1 MLYPRCRDRQGS
13 PLPCEREG
21 GAGSA
26 GPAPRLPPS
35 LPAPAPAPLR
45 APRRAGRRGAAPEP
59 QGTSMAS
66 PKATG
71 LFWEITWLAIAI
83 YAHLQTRAE
92 QSQGA
97 YFLPEFALSP
107 QGSFLEDTTG
117 EQFLTYRYDDQ
128 TSRITRSDED
138 KEGSWDAWGSWS
150 DCSRTCGGGASYSLR
165 RCLNGRN
172 CEGRNIRYKTCS
184 SNDCP
189 SDVGDFRA
197 QQCSAYNDVKYQG
210 HFYEW
215 IPVYNDPTAPC
226 ALKCQALGKNL
237 IVELAPKVLDGT
249 RCNTESLDMCIS
261 GICQAVGCDRQLG
274 SNAKED
280 NCGICAGDGSTCR
293 LVRGQAKAHVSPEKR
308 EETVIAVPHGSRSVR
323 ITLKGPAHLVIES
336 KTLQG
341 DKGEHSFNAPGTFVI
356 ENTTVE
362 FQKNT
367 DREIVKIQGP
377 LGADFII
384 KTRYSGSKES
394 VVQFF
399 FYQPISHQWRQTEFF
414 PCTVTC
420 GGGYQLNSA
429 ECVDVRLKR
438 VVPDHYC
445 HYYPENKKPKP
456 KLKECNMDP
465 CPSSDGFK
473 EIMPYDHFQP
483 LPRWEHNPWTACSVS
498 CGGGIQRR
506 SFVCVEET
514 IHGEILQVEEWKCM
528 YAPKPKVIQTCNLFD
543 CPKWVAMEW
552 SQCTVTCGRG
562 LRYRVVL
569 CIDHRGQHVGGCNPQ
584 LKLHI
589 KEECIVPI
597 PCYKPKEKNPV
608 EAKLPWFKQ
617 AHEMEETRTVSEEPT
632 FIPEPWSP
640 CSATCGNGIQVRDVK
655 CRILLVFTQTEVELP
670 EEECEDVKPPTERV
684 CHQASCDSDP
694 VPYTPEFSH
703 AEDGSVIYDW
713 EYIGFTPCSATCLG
727 GTQEAI
733 AVCLHVETKQA
744 VNETLCDNSKRP
756 PPMARTCNMKLCPPR
771 WQSGSW
777 RRCSATCG
785 VGIQTRDVYCQ
796 QPGGSAVAAED
807 CKDKKPHSLQ
817 ACNQIDCPPGWHV
830 EEWQQCSR
838 TCGGG
843 IQTRKVYCRQLLTDG
858 SFLKHSDDTCLE
870 PKLPTSKPCAKVDCP
885 PQLVVGEWSKCSV
898 SCGVGIQRRKL
909 ACQNLTAKGQYVT
922 LNGSMCSGL
931 SPSLLVRTC
940 QMNAC
945 NKIKPK
951 LPEKYSAHGPQIVSI
966 HRVYIQTRQEKRINF
981 TIGSRAYLLPKTSV
995 VIKCPV
1001 RRFQKS
1007 LIRWEKDGQH
1017 LQNSKRLGITKSGSL
1032 KIHSLEATDIGV
1044 YRCIA
1049 GSVHETF
1056 VLKLIG
1062 TDNRLIEPP
1071 NLRKHASETS
1081 NPDHNEANSFGAKW
1095 HKMSKMWQMWSK
1107 KNELYLGH
1115 RQLNDQPFLRHLENF
1130 GSNSAED
1137 FSSREFKNKRLEA
1150 AVLQGAYSMDTVQ
1163 FEELIR
1169 NMSQL
1174 IETGEVNDDL
1184 ASQVIYQLVAE
1195 LSRPPQ
1201 PTTEKWKGAQDE
1213 KLASKLTGKSPNES
1227 ERFSTKTVDKLMFD
1241 QKVPVIMRQKEIPR
1255 VSFNKTVTVR
1265 IGNTVFLTKNTHA
1278 VNLLCETAGIS
1289 EVKYTWT
1296 KDGETLKAS
1305 EKVILDTIGK
1315 VQIRNPSQKELGT
1328 YGCLV
1333 VNDFGIDMETS
1344 LLLRAEIPV
1353 ILSSELNVTNLEAS
1367 SLSAVVGGTIVAR
1380 IGANIMVD
1388 CPVKGVPQPN
1398 VTWFKK
1404 KDILQVNSFLVL
1416 NGSLFLRNVSY
1427 EDAGTY
1433 TCRATNALG
1442 KAEAA
1447 SVLHLTEKRFTENNT
1462 LLSKVS
1468 RRKRVLMA
1476 SGIGT
1481 NVSVVPGEPLRIG
1494 CPVLPSYRNTVH
1506 WLFRDSPI
1514 EEVKTLE
1521 YRTLVGGRI
1530 LEVNTNSGQFA
1541 GQFQCWTSASA
1552 KLMSVWVNVKKED
1565 YKWEYA
1571 EWSTCSASCGNSGTR
1586 SRRLQCMNAEKHRV
1600 NESLCRELQKPGIIY
1615 QSCNTDDCP
1624 ARWVTSP
1631 WSECSASCGNGFRYR
1646 QITCQQVKANGTVLT
1661 LLPDACIHRDRPVG
1675 RKSCVGHLCTVGTVQ
1690 TKGQCSGR
1698 CVGRPVGLQHRHFIC
1713 QLRNGSLVPN
1723 SSCDERKRSP
1733 VRRNCSSEACD
1744 VYWRTGPWR
1753 PCSVDCGSGF
1763 QSRRVYC
1770 VHRKSNKP
1778 VADQYCG
1785 WRKRPVTWQHCN
1797 DTSCGKGECKDTTH
1811 YCTFVKQLKLCLI
1824 ATYKQRCC
1832 QSCQEM

>member
-1 MLYPRCRDRQGS
+1 MFQTVVMHLPFVSFLSGNTSQAFS
-13 PLPCEREG
+13 PI
-21 GAGSA
+21 SSKNK
-26 GPAPRLPPS
+26 S
-35 LPAPAPAPLR
+35 LA
-45 APRRAGRRGAAPEP
+45 
-59 QGTSMAS
+59 
-66 PKATG
+66 
-71 LFWEITWLAIAI
+71 
-83 YAHLQTRAE
+83 
-92 QSQGA
+92 A
-97 YFLPEFALSP
+97 YF
-107 QGSFLEDTTG
+107 
-117 EQFLTYRYDDQ
+117 
-128 TSRITRSDED
+128 
-138 KEGSWDAWGSWS
+138 
-150 DCSRTCGGGASYSLR
+150 
-165 RCLNGRN
+165 
-172 CEGRNIRYKTCS
+172 YKLFPLVCFQ
-184 SNDCP
+184 DCP

-210 HFYEW
+210 HIYEW

-341 DKGEHSFNAPGTFVI
+341 DKGEHSFDEPGTFVI

-362 FQKNT
+362 FQKTT
-367 DREIVKIQGP
+367 DREIIKIQGP

-384 KTRYSGSKES
+384 KTRYSGSKDS

-429 ECVDVRLKR
+429 ECVDIRLKR

-483 LPRWEHNPWTACSVS
+483 LPRYVQSEKHECS
-498 CGGGIQRR
+498 
-506 SFVCVEET
+506 EY
-514 IHGEILQVEEWKCM
+514 IHK
-528 YAPKPKVIQTCNLFD
+528 F
-543 CPKWVAMEW
+543 KWSLCA
-552 SQCTVTCGRG
+552 TT
-562 LRYRVVL
+562 LRYTMLTSTYHLAFWRNCLVL
-569 CIDHRGQHVGGCNPQ
+569 FIFSLP
-584 LKLHI
+584 
-589 KEECIVPI
+589 
-597 PCYKPKEKNPV
+597 EKSPV
-608 EAKLPWFKQ
+608 EAKSPWFKQ
-617 AHEMEETRTVSEEPT
+617 AHEMEETRAVSEEPT

-640 CSATCGNGIQVRDVK
+640 CSATCGSGIQVRDVK
-655 CRILLVFTQTEVELP
+655 CRILLSFTQTEVELP
-670 EEECEDVKPPTERV
+670 EEECEDVKPPTEQV
-684 CHQASCDSDP
+684 CHEAPCDSDP
-694 VPYTPEFSH
+694 VPYTPEFSR

-733 AVCLHVETKQA
+733 AMCLHVETKQA

-756 PPMARTCNMKLCPPR
+756 PPMTHACNMKLCPPR
-771 WQSGSW
+771 WQTGPW

-796 QPGGSAVAAED
+796 QPGGSTVAAED

-817 ACNQIDCPPGWHV
+817 ACNQIDCPPVWHV

-843 IQTRKVYCRQLLTDG
+843 IQTRKVYCKQLLTDG
-858 SFLKHSDDTCLE
+858 SFLKHSDDTCRE
-870 PKLPTSKPCAKVDCP
+870 PKLPTTKSCAKVDCP

-898 SCGVGIQRRKL
+898 SCGVGIQRRKI
-909 ACQNLTAKGQYVT
+909 ACQNRTAKGQYVAV
-922 LNGSMCSGL
+922 NESMCSGS
-931 SPSLLVRTC
+931 SPSLLVRSC
-940 QMNAC
+940 QMDAC

-951 LPEKYSAHGPQIVSI
+951 LPEKYSTRGPRIISI

-1007 LIRWEKDGQH
+1007 LIRWEKDEQH

-1049 GSVHETF
+1049 GSAHETF

-1062 TDNRLIEPP
+1062 NDNRLIEPP
-1071 NLRKHASETS
+1071 NLRKHASEITDA
-1081 NPDHNEANSFGAKW
+1081 DHNEANSFGAKW

-1107 KNELYLGH
+1107 KNELYLGE
-1115 RQLNDQPFLRHLENF
+1115 RQVNDQPFLRNLEAF
-1130 GSNSAED
+1130 GSNSAGV
-1137 FSSREFKNKRLEA
+1137 FSSHEFKNKRLEA

-1174 IETGEVNDDL
+1174 IETGEVSDDL
-1184 ASQVIYQLVAE
+1184 ASQVIYQLIAE

-1201 PTTEKWKGAQDE
+1201 STTEKWKGAQDE
-1213 KLASKLTGKSPNES
+1213 KLASKFTGKSPNES
-1227 ERFSTKTVDKLMFD
+1227 DRFSTKTVDKLMSD
-1241 QKVPVIMRQKEIPR
+1241 QKVPVIMRQKEIPG

-1265 IGNTVFLTKNTHA
+1265 IGNTVFLTKNTQS

-1296 KDGETLKAS
+1296 KDGETLKSS
-1305 EKVILDTIGK
+1305 ENVILDTIGK
-1315 VQIRNPSQKELGT
+1315 VQIHSPTEKELGT

-1333 VNDFGIDMETS
+1333 VNDFGFDMETS
-1344 LLLRAEIPV
+1344 LLLRAEAPV
-1353 ILSSELNVTNLEAS
+1353 ILFSVLNVTNLEAS
-1367 SLSAVVGGTIVAR
+1367 NLSAVVGGTIIAK
-1380 IGANIMVD
+1380 IGANITVE

-1398 VTWFKK
+1398 VTWFTKK
-1404 KDILQVNSFLVL
+1404 GILQINSFLL
-1416 NGSLFLRNVSY
+1416 SNGSLFLRNVSY

-1433 TCRATNALG
+1433 SCRATNALG
-1442 KAEAA
+1442 RAEAV
-1447 SVLHLTEKRFTENNT
+1447 STNKSNVILHCAQCFH
-1462 LLSKVS
+1462 
-1468 RRKRVLMA
+1468 
-1476 SGIGT
+1476 IGKQ
-1481 NVSVVPGEPLRIG
+1481 G
-1494 CPVLPSYRNTVH
+1494 
-1506 WLFRDSPI
+1506 
-1514 EEVKTLE
+1514 
-1521 YRTLVGGRI
+1521 
-1530 LEVNTNSGQFA
+1530 
-1541 GQFQCWTSASA
+1541 
-1552 KLMSVWVNVKKED
+1552 
-1565 YKWEYA
+1565 
-1571 EWSTCSASCGNSGTR
+1571 
-1586 SRRLQCMNAEKHRV
+1586 RLQETT
-1600 NESLCRELQKPGIIY
+1600 G
-1615 QSCNTDDCP
+1615 
-1624 ARWVTSP
+1624 
-1631 WSECSASCGNGFRYR
+1631 
-1646 QITCQQVKANGTVLT
+1646 
-1661 LLPDACIHRDRPVG
+1661 
-1675 RKSCVGHLCTVGTVQ
+1675 
-1690 TKGQCSGR
+1690 
-1698 CVGRPVGLQHRHFIC
+1698 
-1713 QLRNGSLVPN
+1713 
-1723 SSCDERKRSP
+1723 KRSEMKEKSA
-1733 VRRNCSSEACD
+1733 VRRNCSSEVCD

-1753 PCSVDCGSGF
+1753 PCSVQCGSGF
-1763 QSRRVYC
+1763 QSRRVHC
-1770 VHRKSNKP
+1770 VHRKNNRL

-1785 WRKRPVTWQHCN
+1785 WKKRPVSWQHCN
-1797 DTSCGKGECKDTTH
+1797 ATACDECKDTTH
-1811 YCTFVKQLKLCLI
+1811 YCTFAKQLRLCLI
-1824 ATYKQRCC
+1824 DVYKQRCC

>member
-1 MLYPRCRDRQGS
+1 
-13 PLPCEREG
+13 
-21 GAGSA
+21 
-26 GPAPRLPPS
+26 
-35 LPAPAPAPLR
+35 
-45 APRRAGRRGAAPEP
+45 
-59 QGTSMAS
+59 
-66 PKATG
+66 
-71 LFWEITWLAIAI
+71 
-83 YAHLQTRAE
+83 LQTRAE

-128 TSRITRSDED
+128 NSRTTRSDED
-138 KEGSWDAWGSWS
+138 KDDSWDAWGAWS

-215 IPVYNDPTAPC
+215 VPVYNDPTAPC

-237 IVELAPKVLDGT
+237 VVELAPKVLDGT

-341 DKGEHSFNAPGTFVI
+341 EKGEHSFNAPGTFVI

-362 FQKNT
+362 FQKST
-367 DREIVKIQGP
+367 DREIIKIQGP

-429 ECVDVRLKR
+429 ECVDIRLKR

-445 HYYPENKKPKP
+445 HYHPENKKPKP

-597 PCYKPKEKNPV
+597 PCYKPKEKSPV

-617 AHEMEETRTVSEEPT
+617 AHEMEETITVSEEPT

-640 CSATCGNGIQVRDVK
+640 CSATCGSGIQVRDVK
-655 CRILLVFTQTEVELP
+655 CRILLAFTQTEVELP
-670 EEECEDVKPPTERV
+670 EEECEDERPPTERV

-694 VPYTPEFSH
+694 VPYTPEFPH

-733 AVCLHVETKQA
+733 AMCLHVDTKQG
-744 VNETLCDNSKRP
+744 VSETLCDNSTRP
-756 PPMARTCNMKLCPPR
+756 PPMTRTCNTKLCPPR
-771 WQSGSW
+771 WQSGPWS
-777 RRCSATCG
+777 RCSATCG
-785 VGIQTRDVYCQ
+785 VGIQSRAVSCQ
-796 QPGGSAVAAED
+796 QPGESAPAAHQ
-807 CKDKKPHSLQ
+807 CKDPKPHSLQ
-817 ACNQIDCPPGWHV
+817 ACNQIDCPPAWHA

-843 IQTRKVYCRQLLTDG
+843 IQTRRVSCKQLLTDG
-858 SFLKHSDDTCLE
+858 SFLKHPDDTCQE
-870 PKLPTSKPCAKVDCP
+870 PKLPTSKACAKVDCP
-885 PQLVVGEWSKCSV
+885 PQLVFGEWSKCSV

-909 ACQNLTAKGQYVT
+909 ACQTLTAKGQYVA
-922 LNGSMCSGL
+922 LNGSMCSAL
-931 SPSLLVRTC
+931 SPSLLVRSC

-951 LPEKYSAHGPQIVSI
+951 LPAKFSAHGPQIVSI
-966 HRVYIQTRQEKRINF
+966 HRVYIQTRPEKRINF

-1032 KIHSLEATDIGV
+1032 KIHCLEARDIGV

-1049 GSVHETF
+1049 GSAHETF

-1071 NLRKHASETS
+1071 PPRKQPGETS
-1081 NPDHNEANSFGAKW
+1081 DPDHNEANSLGAKW
-1095 HKMSKMWQMWSK
+1095 HKMSKMWQIWSK
-1107 KNELYLGH
+1107 KNELYLGD
-1115 RQLNDQPFLRHLENF
+1115 RQVSDQPFLRNLGSF

-1137 FSSREFKNKRLEA
+1137 FSSREFRNKRLEA
-1150 AVLQGAYSMDTVQ
+1150 AVLQGAYSMDTAQ
-1163 FEELIR
+1163 FEELMS

-1174 IETGEVNDDL
+1174 IETGEVSDDL
-1184 ASQVIYQLVAE
+1184 ASQLIYQLIAE
-1195 LSRPPQ
+1195 LSRRPQ
-1201 PTTEKWKGAQDE
+1201 PTAEKWKGAQDE
-1213 KLASKLTGKSPNES
+1213 KVSSKLTSKLPNES
-1227 ERFSTKTVDKLMFD
+1227 ERFSTKTADKLMFD
-1241 QKVPVIMRQKEIPR
+1241 QKVPVIMRQKEVPQ

-1296 KDGETLKAS
+1296 KDGKTLKAS
-1305 EKVILDTIGK
+1305 AKVILDTTGK
-1315 VQIRNPSQKELGT
+1315 VQIRNPTQKELGT

-1333 VNDFGIDMETS
+1333 VNDSGFDMETS
-1344 LLLRAEIPV
+1344 LLLRAEVPV
-1353 ILSSELNVTNLEAS
+1353 IFSSVLNMTNLEAS
-1367 SLSAVVGGTIVAR
+1367 SFSTVVGSTVVAR
-1380 IGANIMVD
+1380 IGANILIE
-1388 CPVKGVPQPN
+1388 CPVKGIPKPN
-1398 VTWFKK
+1398 VTWLKK
-1404 KDILQVNSFLVL
+1404 KDVLQINSSLVL

-1427 EDAGTY
+1427 GDAGTY

-1447 SVLHLTEKRFTENNT
+1447 SVLHITEQRLTENSTQ
-1462 LLSKVS
+1462 LLKGS

-1476 SGIGT
+1476 SGTGT
-1481 NVSVVPGEPLRIG
+1481 SVSVAPGDPLRIG
-1494 CPVLPSYRNTVH
+1494 CPVLPSHRSTVQ
-1506 WLFRDSPI
+1506 WLFGDSPV
-1514 EEVKTLE
+1514 EEVQTLE

-1541 GQFQCWTSASA
+1541 GQFQCRTSASA
-1552 KLMSVWVNVKKED
+1552 KLMSVWVNVKKEGHT
-1565 YKWEYA
+1565 WEYA
-1571 EWSTCSASCGNSGTR
+1571 EWSPCSATCGHSGTR
-1586 SRRLQCMNAEKHRV
+1586 FRSLQCMNTEKQKV
-1600 NESLCRELQKPGIIY
+1600 NESQCRELQKPGIVY
-1615 QSCNTDDCP
+1615 QPCNREDCP
-1624 ARWVTSP
+1624 PRWVAGP
-1631 WSECSASCGNGFRYR
+1631 WSECSASCGSGFRHR
-1646 QITCQQVKANGTVLT
+1646 QLSCHQATANGSALA
-1661 LLPDACIHRDRPVG
+1661 LLPGACTPRDRPAA
-1675 RKSCVGHLCTVGTVQ
+1675 RKPCPGHPCPLGPAQATT
-1690 TKGQCSGR
+1690 QCSGR
-1698 CVGRPVGLQHRHFIC
+1698 CVGNPAGSQHREFIC
-1713 QLRNGSLVPN
+1713 QFRNGSSVPN
-1723 SSCDERKRSP
+1723 SSCDERKSP
-1733 VRRNCSSEACD
+1733 PARRNCSSEGCD
-1744 VYWRTGPWR
+1744 VYWRPGPWR
-1753 PCSVDCGSGF
+1753 PCSVGCGSGF
-1763 QSRRVYC
+1763 QSRRVSC
-1770 VHRKSNKP
+1770 VHRQSSKP
-1778 VADQYCG
+1778 VAEQFCRG
-1785 WRKRPVTWQHCN
+1785 RKRPVTWQHCSV
-1797 DTSCGKGECKDTTH
+1797 TSCGKGECKDTTH

-1824 ATYKQRCC
+1824 DTYKQRCC
-1832 QSCQEM
+1832 QSCQEI

>member
-1 MLYPRCRDRQGS
+1 MNRAARIAVCSLKMPKQN
-13 PLPCEREG
+13 REM
-21 GAGSA
+21 
-26 GPAPRLPPS
+26 R
-35 LPAPAPAPLR
+35 
-45 APRRAGRRGAAPEP
+45 
-59 QGTSMAS
+59 
-66 PKATG
+66 
-71 LFWEITWLAIAI
+71 I
-83 YAHLQTRAE
+83 HLLSS
-92 QSQGA
+92 SQ
-97 YFLPEFALSP
+97 E
-107 QGSFLEDTTG
+107 
-117 EQFLTYRYDDQ
+117 
-128 TSRITRSDED
+128 
-138 KEGSWDAWGSWS
+138 
-150 DCSRTCGGGASYSLR
+150 
-165 RCLNGRN
+165 
-172 CEGRNIRYKTCS
+172 
-184 SNDCP
+184 DCP

-249 RCNTESLDMCIS
+249 RCNIESLDMCIS
-261 GICQAVGCDRQLG
+261 GICQIQLFACKPDKGLPKMHRRFSVQAVGCDRQLG

-341 DKGEHSFNAPGTFVI
+341 EKGEHSFNAPGTFVI

-367 DREIVKIQGP
+367 DREIIKIQGP

-384 KTRYSGSKES
+384 KVGC
-394 VVQFF
+394 VCVQI
-399 FYQPISHQWRQTEFF
+399 YKDIT
-414 PCTVTC
+414 T
-420 GGGYQLNSA
+420 
-429 ECVDVRLKR
+429 ECVDIRLKR

-640 CSATCGNGIQVRDVK
+640 CSATCGSGIQVRDVK
-655 CRILLVFTQTEVELP
+655 CRILLSFTQTEVELP
-670 EEECEDVKPPTERV
+670 EEECEDMKPPTERV
-684 CHQASCDSDP
+684 CHQASCDSEP
-694 VPYTPEFSH
+694 VPYTPEYSR

-733 AVCLHVETKQA
+733 AMCLHVETKQA
-744 VNETLCDNSKRP
+744 VNETLCDSSKRP
-756 PPMARTCNMKLCPPR
+756 PPMTRACNTKLCPPR
-771 WQSGSW
+771 WQSSPW

-785 VGIQTRDVYCQ
+785 VGIQTRDVFCQ
-796 QPGGSAVAAED
+796 QPGGSAVAAEE
-807 CKDKKPHSLQ
+807 CKDEKPHSLQ
-817 ACNQIDCPPGWHV
+817 ACNQIDCPPVWHV

-843 IQTRKVYCRQLLTDG
+843 IQTRKVYCKQLLTDG
-858 SFLKHSDDTCLE
+858 SFLKHSDDTCQG

-885 PQLVVGEWSKCSV
+885 PQLVVGEWSK
-898 SCGVGIQRRKL
+898 IL
-909 ACQNLTAKGQYVT
+909 FNTF
-922 LNGSMCSGL
+922 L
-931 SPSLLVRTC
+931 SE
-940 QMNAC
+940 
-945 NKIKPK
+945 IKPK
-951 LPEKYSAHGPQIVSI
+951 LPEKYSAHGPQIISI

-1071 NLRKHASETS
+1071 NLRKHASGNT
-1081 NPDHNEANSFGAKW
+1081 DHNEANSFGAKW

-1107 KNELYLGH
+1107 KNELYLGD
-1115 RQLNDQPFLRHLENF
+1115 RQVNDQPFLRNLGTF

-1150 AVLQGAYSMDTVQ
+1150 AVLQGAYSMDTAQ
-1163 FEELIR
+1163 FEELIM

-1174 IETGEVNDDL
+1174 IEAGEVNDDL
-1184 ASQVIYQLVAE
+1184 ASQVIYQLIGE

-1201 PTTEKWKGAQDE
+1201 PATEKWKGAQDE

-1255 VSFNKTVTVR
+1255 VSFNRTVTVR

-1296 KDGETLKAS
+1296 KDGKTLKAS

-1315 VQIRNPSQKELGT
+1315 VQIQNPTQKELGT

-1333 VNDFGIDMETS
+1333 VNDFGFDMETS

-1353 ILSSELNVTNLEAS
+1353 ILSSVLNVTNLEAS
-1367 SLSAVVGGTIVAR
+1367 SLSAVVGGTIMAR
-1380 IGANIMVD
+1380 TGANITVE

-1404 KDILQVNSFLVL
+1404 TDILQINPILVL
-1416 NGSLFLRNVSY
+1416 NGSLLLRNVSR

-1447 SVLHLTEKRFTENNT
+1447 SVLQLTEQRFIENNT
-1462 LLSKVS
+1462 LLSKGS

-1481 NVSVVPGEPLRIG
+1481 NVSVVPGDPLRIG

-1506 WLFRDSPI
+1506 WLFGGSPI
-1514 EEVKTLE
+1514 DQVKTLE

-1541 GQFQCWTSASA
+1541 GQFQCWTSATA
-1552 KLMSVWVNVKKED
+1552 KPMSVWVNVKKEGLLS
-1565 YKWEYA
+1565 E
-1571 EWSTCSASCGNSGTR
+1571 ETVPQRHVMSTGGQALGG
-1586 SRRLQCMNAEKHRV
+1586 LA
-1600 NESLCRELQKPGIIY
+1600 
-1615 QSCNTDDCP
+1615 
-1624 ARWVTSP
+1624 AW
-1631 WSECSASCGNGFRYR
+1631 
-1646 QITCQQVKANGTVLT
+1646 TVGV
-1661 LLPDACIHRDRPVG
+1661 DFSQDE
-1675 RKSCVGHLCTVGTVQ
+1675 CTVYTERITNLWLISIAG
-1690 TKGQCSGR
+1690 GGR
-1698 CVGRPVGLQHRHFIC
+1698 
-1713 QLRNGSLVPN
+1713 
-1723 SSCDERKRSP
+1723 
-1733 VRRNCSSEACD
+1733 
-1744 VYWRTGPWR
+1744 
-1753 PCSVDCGSGF
+1753 
-1763 QSRRVYC
+1763 
-1770 VHRKSNKP
+1770 
-1778 VADQYCG
+1778 DQ
-1785 WRKRPVTWQHCN
+1785 
-1797 DTSCGKGECKDTTH
+1797 
-1811 YCTFVKQLKLCLI
+1811 
-1824 ATYKQRCC
+1824 
-1832 QSCQEM
+1832 

>member
-1 MLYPRCRDRQGS
+1 
-13 PLPCEREG
+13 
-21 GAGSA
+21 
-26 GPAPRLPPS
+26 
-35 LPAPAPAPLR
+35 
-45 APRRAGRRGAAPEP
+45 
-59 QGTSMAS
+59 MAS
-66 PKATG
+66 PKAAG
-71 LFWEITWLAIAI
+71 LSWEITWLALAV

-138 KEGSWDAWGSWS
+138 KDGSWDAWGAWS

-215 IPVYNDPTAPC
+215 VPVYNDPTAPC

-249 RCNTESLDMCIS
+249 RCNIESLDMCIS

-362 FQKNT
+362 FQKST
-367 DREIVKIQGP
+367 DREIIKVQGP

-429 ECVDVRLKR
+429 ECLDIRLKR

-617 AHEMEETRTVSEEPT
+617 AHEMEETQTVSEEPT

-640 CSATCGNGIQVRDVK
+640 CSVTCGNGIQVRDVK
-655 CRILLVFTQTEVELP
+655 CRILLAFTQTEVELP

-733 AVCLHVETKQA
+733 AMCLHVETKQA

-756 PPMARTCNMKLCPPR
+756 PPMTHICNMKLCPPR
-771 WQSGSW
+771 WRSGPW

-796 QPGGSAVAAED
+796 HPGGSAAAAAED

-817 ACNQIDCPPGWHV
+817 ACNQIDCPPLWHV

-843 IQTRKVYCRQLLTDG
+843 IQTREVYCKQLLTDG
-858 SFLKHSDDTCLE
+858 SFLKHSDDTCQE
-870 PKLPTSKPCAKVDCP
+870 PKLATTKPCAKVDCP

-931 SPSLLVRTC
+931 SPSLLVRSC

-945 NKIKPK
+945 NKIQPK

-1007 LIRWEKDGQH
+1007 LIRWEKDGQR

-1032 KIHSLEATDIGV
+1032 KIHSLETTDIGV
-1044 YRCIA
+1044 YQCIA

-1071 NLRKHASETS
+1071 NLRKHASETG
-1081 NPDHNEANSFGAKW
+1081 NTDHNEANSFGAKW

-1107 KNELYLGH
+1107 KKELYLGD
-1115 RQLNDQPFLRHLENF
+1115 RQVNDQPFLRNLEAF

-1163 FEELIR
+1163 FEELIT

-1174 IETGEVNDDL
+1174 IETGEVSDDL

-1305 EKVILDTIGK
+1305 EKVTLDTIGK
-1315 VQIRNPSQKELGT
+1315 VRIQNPTQKELGT

-1333 VNDFGIDMETS
+1333 VNDFGFDMETS
-1344 LLLRAEIPV
+1344 LLLRAEIPD
-1353 ILSSELNVTNLEAS
+1353 ILSSVLNVTNLEAS

-1380 IGANIMVD
+1380 IGANIMVE
-1388 CPVKGVPQPN
+1388 CPVRGVPKPN

-1404 KDILQVNSFLVL
+1404 KDVLQINSFLVL

-1442 KAEAA
+1442 KAESA
-1447 SVLHLTEKRFTENNT
+1447 SVLHLTDQRFTENNT
-1462 LLSKVS
+1462 LLSKGS

-1481 NVSVVPGEPLRIG
+1481 NVSVVPGDPLRIG

-1506 WLFRDSPI
+1506 WLFGDSPI

-1521 YRTLVGGRI
+1521 YQTLAGGRI

-1541 GQFQCWTSASA
+1541 GQFQCWTSTSA

-1586 SRRLQCMNAEKHRV
+1586 SRRLQCMNAEKQKV
-1600 NESLCRELQKPGIIY
+1600 NESLCRELQKPVITY

-1624 ARWVTSP
+1624 ARWATSP
-1631 WSECSASCGNGFRYR
+1631 WSECSASCGNGFHYR
-1646 QITCQQVKANGTVLT
+1646 QVTCQQVKANGSVLT
-1661 LLPDACIHRDRPVG
+1661 LLPAACTHRDRPVG
-1675 RKSCVGHLCTVGTVQ
+1675 RKPCMGHSCTVGTIQ

-1698 CVGRPVGLQHRHFIC
+1698 CVGRPVGLQHRHFVC
-1713 QLRNGSLVPN
+1713 QLRNGSLVPD

-1785 WRKRPVTWQHCN
+1785 WRKRPVTWQHCSV
-1797 DTSCGKGECKDTTH
+1797 TSCGKGECKDTTH

-1824 ATYKQRCC
+1824 DTYKQRCC

>member
-1 MLYPRCRDRQGS
+1 MHTATFVLVNKYFHNEYAEYVLHFICCKIKA
-13 PLPCEREG
+13 L
-21 GAGSA
+21 
-26 GPAPRLPPS
+26 
-35 LPAPAPAPLR
+35 
-45 APRRAGRRGAAPEP
+45 
-59 QGTSMAS
+59 
-66 PKATG
+66 KAT
-71 LFWEITWLAIAI
+71 LLIWFNFSLLN
-83 YAHLQTRAE
+83 HN
-92 QSQGA
+92 
-97 YFLPEFALSP
+97 
-107 QGSFLEDTTG
+107 
-117 EQFLTYRYDDQ
+117 
-128 TSRITRSDED
+128 SRTTRSDED
-138 KEGSWDAWGSWS
+138 KDDSWDAWGAWS

-237 IVELAPKVLDGT
+237 VVELAPKVLDGT
-249 RCNTESLDMCIS
+249 RCNSESLDMCIS

-341 DKGEHSFNAPGTFVI
+341 EKGEHSFNAPGTFLI

-362 FQKNT
+362 FQKST
-367 DREIVKIQGP
+367 DREIIKIQGP
-377 LGADFII
+377 LGADFIV

-429 ECVDVRLKR
+429 ECVDIRLKR

-445 HYYPENKKPKP
+445 HYHPENKKPKP

-589 KEECIVPI
+589 KEECIVPV
-597 PCYKPKEKNPV
+597 PCYKPKEKSPV

-617 AHEMEETRTVSEEPT
+617 AHEMEETITVSEEPT

-640 CSATCGNGIQVRDVK
+640 CSATCGSGTQVREVK
-655 CRILLVFTQTEVELP
+655 CRILLAFTQTEVELP
-670 EEECEDVKPPTERV
+670 EEECEDERPPTERA
-684 CHQASCDSDP
+684 CHQASCDTDP
-694 VPYTPEFSH
+694 VPYTPGFPH
-703 AEDGSVIYDW
+703 AEGFPHTVTYDW

-733 AVCLHVETKQA
+733 AMCLHVDTKQG
-744 VNETLCDNSKRP
+744 VSETLCDKSKRP
-756 PPMARTCNMKLCPPR
+756 PPMTRTCNTKLCPPR
-771 WQSGSW
+771 WQSGAWS
-777 RRCSATCG
+777 RCSASCG
-785 VGIQTRDVYCQ
+785 VGIQSRAVSCQ
-796 QPGGSAVAAED
+796 QPGAPAPAAHL
-807 CKDKKPHSLQ
+807 CKDPKPPSLQ
-817 ACNQIDCPPGWHV
+817 ACNQIDCPPAWHA

-843 IQTRKVYCRQLLTDG
+843 IQTRRVSCKQLLTDG
-858 SFLKHSDDTCLE
+858 SFLKHPDDTCQE
-870 PKLPTSKPCAKVDCP
+870 PKLPTSKACAKVDCP
-885 PQLVVGEWSKCSV
+885 PHLTASFLSQCSV

-922 LNGSMCSGL
+922 LNGSMCSAL
-931 SPSLLVRTC
+931 CFSTRSFL
-940 QMNAC
+940 AE
-945 NKIKPK
+945 IKPK
-951 LPEKYSAHGPQIVSI
+951 LPAKFSAHGPQIVSI
-966 HRVYIQTRQEKRINF
+966 HRVYIQTRPEKRINF

-1017 LQNSKRLGITKSGSL
+1017 LENSKRLGITKSGSL
-1032 KIHSLEATDIGV
+1032 KIHSLEAADIGV

-1049 GSVHETF
+1049 GSVHESF

-1071 NLRKHASETS
+1071 SPRKQPSH
-1081 NPDHNEANSFGAKW
+1081 PDHNEANSLGAKW

-1107 KNELYLGH
+1107 KNELYLGD
-1115 RQLNDQPFLRHLENF
+1115 RQVSDQPFLRNL
-1130 GSNSAED
+1130 GSNSAEE
-1137 FSSREFKNKRLEA
+1137 FSSREFRNKRLEA
-1150 AVLQGAYSMDTVQ
+1150 AVLQGAYSMDTAH
-1163 FEELIR
+1163 FEELMR

-1174 IETGEVNDDL
+1174 IETGEVSDDL
-1184 ASQVIYQLVAE
+1184 ASQLIFQLIAE
-1195 LSRPPQ
+1195 LSRHPQ
-1201 PTTEKWKGAQDE
+1201 PTADKWKGAQDE
-1213 KLASKLTGKSPNES
+1213 KISSKLLSKSPNES
-1227 ERFSTKTVDKLMFD
+1227 ERFSTKAVDKLMFD
-1241 QKVPVIMRQKEIPR
+1241 QKVPVIMRQKEIPQ

-1278 VNLLCETAGIS
+1278 VNLLCETAGMS

-1305 EKVILDTIGK
+1305 AKVILDTPGR
-1315 VQIRNPSQKELGT
+1315 VQIRNPAQKELGT

-1333 VNDFGIDMETS
+1333 VNDSGFDMETS
-1344 LLLRAEIPV
+1344 LLLHAGK
-1353 ILSSELNVTNLEAS
+1353 T
-1367 SLSAVVGGTIVAR
+1367 VVFHTTRLLHTHTPLYTHIDYICVYKYMHINTHAH
-1380 IGANIMVD
+1380 
-1388 CPVKGVPQPN
+1388 CVPKPN
-1398 VTWFKK
+1398 VTWLKK
-1404 KDILQVNSFLVL
+1404 KDVLPINSSLVL

-1427 EDAGTY
+1427 QDAGTY

-1447 SVLHLTEKRFTENNT
+1447 SVLHITV
-1462 LLSKVS
+1462 LLWP
-1468 RRKRVLMA
+1468 M
-1476 SGIGT
+1476 
-1481 NVSVVPGEPLRIG
+1481 VPFHSAEIFAFLQRMW
-1494 CPVLPSYRNTVH
+1494 CLSSLQNVLPNQSKWDTVQGTVPLSH
-1506 WLFRDSPI
+1506 C
-1514 EEVKTLE
+1514 
-1521 YRTLVGGRI
+1521 
-1530 LEVNTNSGQFA
+1530 
-1541 GQFQCWTSASA
+1541 FQLYFLGYT
-1552 KLMSVWVNVKKED
+1552 
-1565 YKWEYA
+1565 WEYA
-1571 EWSTCSASCGNSGTR
+1571 EWSPCSATCGHSGTSSR
-1586 SRRLQCMNAEKHRV
+1586 SLQCMNTEKQRV
-1600 NESLCRELQKPGIIY
+1600 NESQCRELQKPGIVY
-1615 QSCNTDDCP
+1615 QPCNREDCP
-1624 ARWVTSP
+1624 PST
-1631 WSECSASCGNGFRYR
+1631 
-1646 QITCQQVKANGTVLT
+1646 KANLS
-1661 LLPDACIHRDRPVG
+1661 LL
-1675 RKSCVGHLCTVGTVQ
+1675 
-1690 TKGQCSGR
+1690 
-1698 CVGRPVGLQHRHFIC
+1698 FI
-1713 QLRNGSLVPN
+1713 SLH
-1723 SSCDERKRSP
+1723 SP
-1733 VRRNCSSEACD
+1733 PARRNCSSEGCD
-1744 VYWRTGPWR
+1744 VYWRPGPWR
-1753 PCSVDCGSGF
+1753 PCSAGCGTGF
-1763 QSRRVYC
+1763 QSRPVSC
-1770 VHRKSNKP
+1770 VHRQSNKP
-1778 VADQYCG
+1778 VAEQFCRG
-1785 WRKRPVTWQHCN
+1785 RKRPVTWQHCSV
-1797 DTSCGKGECKDTTH
+1797 TSCEGECKDTTH

-1824 ATYKQRCC
+1824 DTYKERCC
-1832 QSCQEM
+1832 QSCREI